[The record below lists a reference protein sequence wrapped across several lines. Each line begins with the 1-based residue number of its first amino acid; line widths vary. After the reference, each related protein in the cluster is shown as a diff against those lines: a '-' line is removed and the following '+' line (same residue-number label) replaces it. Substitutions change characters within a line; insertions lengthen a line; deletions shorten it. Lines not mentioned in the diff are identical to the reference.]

1 MPGVAVIDSGNY
13 DLQVATGFNVD
24 ALVLDDPIKGKMGG
38 YNTVTTRTNLILNPN
53 FEINTNQW
61 LLIGAGTTIT
71 RTTSDDYI
79 GTASLQVDV
88 SGTVAAAGASTSGTA
103 GFRIPVTAGIPYM
116 FSAYVKVPAGQP
128 SVPLRLRTSEFQ
140 ANGTQNAQ
148 QVSGTTTVTN
158 TDGWVRLSYAD
169 TPTAGAT
176 PTVSMA
182 LRVELASAVGSARVY
197 LVDAVLAE
205 QSSSVLSYFD
215 GTFAEPYTGYTLTT
229 QTWNGLPDEAT
240 STAKWGLNSSY
251 ISSDYVLDGTTEFAS
266 VMDGCIGISVK
277 RGRRDVGD
285 QFSAGTMSFTL
296 NDTLAGGVFNP
307 FDTDSPYYDTAQSK
321 PGLAPMREVR
331 LIRYDTSNVAQYL
344 FKGYVVNYDYNFAL
358 GGIDTVTVY
367 CADQFYLLAQTY
379 LDELNV
385 TAETSGERIE
395 TVLDLPEVDFPLA
408 DRDIATGTVN
418 LGHDAAYTVPA
429 GTNVLQYISQINS
442 TAEFGRLFMSADGK
456 LTFQDRIGNTF
467 SASVADFHD
476 DGTNIPYTGVGISFE
491 ADAVVNRTVVTGL
504 NGNTAIASNATSIAT
519 YFIQTNSI
527 TNSLLH
533 EQPSIDTAATYL
545 LNGEPEAR
553 YTSVETDFLMLT
565 NAQRDTVASIEIGN
579 TITVEKTF
587 PSGTGTTELAQ
598 ELSVEGIEHTISVA
612 SGHSIMLST
621 SPTTIVFELILDNAT
636 YGTLDST
643 NALG

>member
-13 DLQVATGFNVD
+13 DLQVATGFSVN
-24 ALVLDDPIKGKMGG
+24 AFTLDDATRGVLN
-38 YNTVTTRTNLILNPN
+38 NT
-53 FEINTNQW
+53 Q
-61 LLIGAGTTIT
+61 
-71 RTTSDDYI
+71 
-79 GTASLQVDV
+79 
-88 SGTVAAAGASTSGTA
+88 
-103 GFRIPVTAGIPYM
+103 
-116 FSAYVKVPAGQP
+116 
-128 SVPLRLRTSEFQ
+128 
-140 ANGTQNAQ
+140 
-148 QVSGTTTVTN
+148 
-158 TDGWVRLSYAD
+158 
-169 TPTAGAT
+169 
-176 PTVSMA
+176 
-182 LRVELASAVGSARVY
+182 
-197 LVDAVLAE
+197 
-205 QSSSVLSYFD
+205 
-215 GTFAEPYTGYTLTT
+215 
-229 QTWNGLPDEAT
+229 
-240 STAKWGLNSSY
+240 
-251 ISSDYVLDGTTEFAS
+251 YVLDGEGEFAS

-277 RGRRDVGD
+277 RGRRDIGD

-307 FDTDSPYYDTAQSK
+307 FDTDSPYYDTAEAK

-331 LIRYDTSNVAQYL
+331 LIRYDTSNVAQYI
-344 FKGYVVNYDYNFAL
+344 FRGFVVNYDYNFSFTL
-358 GGIDTVTVY
+358 DTVTVY

-379 LDELNV
+379 LDEFNV

-418 LGHDAAYTVPA
+418 LGHAAAYTVPA

-456 LTFQDRIGNTF
+456 LTFQNRVGATL

-476 DGTNIPYTGVGISFE
+476 DGTEIPYNGVGISFE
-491 ADAVVNRTVVTGL
+491 ADAVINRAVVTGL
-504 NGNTAIASNATSIAT
+504 NGNTATAEDLASIAT

-533 EQPSIDTAATYL
+533 EQASIDTAASYL

-565 NAQRDTVASIEIGN
+565 TAQRDTVASIEIGN

-587 PSGTGTTELAQ
+587 ASGTGTSELAQ
-598 ELSVEGIEHTISVA
+598 ELSVEGIEHTISVT

-621 SPTTIVFELILDNAT
+621 SPTTIVFELILDNAI
-636 YGTLDST
+636 YGRLDAE
-643 NALG
+643 NVLG